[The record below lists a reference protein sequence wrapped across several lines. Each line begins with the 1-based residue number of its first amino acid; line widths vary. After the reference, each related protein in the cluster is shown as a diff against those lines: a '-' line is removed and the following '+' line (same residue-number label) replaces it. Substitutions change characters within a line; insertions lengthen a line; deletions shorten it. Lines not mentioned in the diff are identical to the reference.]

1 MAPARIP
8 APPTKNPKSSFDL
21 HPGHR
26 TNPNYGARA
35 HPSPPQRKTLKVVM
49 IYSPGTA
56 LTLSDGAR
64 AHPCPPRK
72 KTLKVVFIYTPG
84 TTLTL
89 SMAPAHIPGPPEQN
103 PKSSFDLYPGHRT
116 NPKHGARAKPC
127 PFRKKP

>member
-1 MAPARIP
+1 
-8 APPTKNPKSSFDL
+8 
-21 HPGHR
+21 
-26 TNPNYGARA
+26 
-35 HPSPPQRKTLKVVM
+35 M

-72 KTLKVVFIYTPG
+72 KTLKVVFIYIPG

-103 PKSSFDLYPGHRT
+103 PKSSFDLYPRHRT
-116 NPKHGARAKPC
+116 NPEHGARAKPC
-127 PFRKKP
+127 PFRKKTLKVVSIYTRGTALTLSMAPARIPGPPNVKP